1 MEETEGGGG
10 RELEDVRCNTV
21 KYGQEITIGH

>member
-1 MEETEGGGG
+1 MEETEGGG